1 MNKARKRQGSE
12 KVEQSVKTFHRQKNK
27 KMINLSFFTTFYLS
41 IISSAIYG
49 YVFPCLDGCQCDT
62 DDEVIYCHNGRRNT
76 LNLPD
81 NRLRGFV
88 VIGLTNNAIEK
99 LPDEKSILE
108 KYPDLKAIDV
118 EGNERFDCESLKEYK
133 TIKVYSDCEGSEP
146 ILTKDRRLPD
156 INIGE
161 PTDTCDFQC
170 QLDKHYKVLYSYLV
184 KLWKMLKTK
193 YDEIDKEK
201 IVKDVQDFFVNIV
214 KKIDEL
220 YKN

>member
-1 MNKARKRQGSE
+1 MIAGLDSE
-12 KVEQSVKTFHRQKNK
+12 R
-27 KMINLSFFTTFYLS
+27 
-41 IISSAIYG
+41 

-133 TIKVYSDCEGSEP
+133 TIK
-146 ILTKDRRLPD
+146 
-156 INIGE
+156 
-161 PTDTCDFQC
+161 TCDFQC

>member
-1 MNKARKRQGSE
+1 
-12 KVEQSVKTFHRQKNK
+12 
-27 KMINLSFFTTFYLS
+27 MINFSLFATFYLS
-41 IISSAIYG
+41 IISPAIYG
-49 YVFPCLDGCQCDT
+49 YVFACLDGCQCDT
-62 DDEVIYCHNGRRNT
+62 DDEVIYCHNGHRTT

-81 NRLRGFV
+81 TRLRGFV

-118 EGNERFDCESLKEYK
+118 EGNEQFDCDSLKEYK
-133 TIKVYSDCEGSEP
+133 TVKVYSDCEGSEP
-146 ILTKDRRLPD
+146 MITNGHRLPD
-156 INIGE
+156 INIGQ
-161 PTDTCDFQC
+161 PTDARIDILNNTWFQTCDFQC
-170 QLDKHYKVLYSYLV
+170 QVDKHYKILYNYLV

-201 IVKDVQDFFVNIV
+201 IVKDVQDFFVTIV

-220 YKN
+220 HKN

>member
-1 MNKARKRQGSE
+1 
-12 KVEQSVKTFHRQKNK
+12 
-27 KMINLSFFTTFYLS
+27 MISFSLFATFYLS
-41 IISSAIYG
+41 IISPAIYG

-62 DDEVIYCHNGRRNT
+62 DDEVIYCHNGRRTT

-81 NRLRGFV
+81 TRLRGFV

-118 EGNERFDCESLKEYK
+118 EGNERFDCDSLKEYK
-133 TIKVYSDCEGSEP
+133 TVKVYSDCEGSEP
-146 ILTKDRRLPD
+146 MITNGHRLPD
-156 INIGE
+156 INIGQ
-161 PTDTCDFQC
+161 PTDASFIFLINTRKHFTLSSFSCDTCDFQC
-170 QLDKHYKVLYSYLV
+170 QVDKHYKILYSYLV
-184 KLWKMLKTK
+184 KLWKVLKTK

-220 YKN
+220 HKN